1 LHHASGGATS
11 ARAHFTTISP
21 EDRPMTPASFT
32 ARSGTA
38 LAASG
43 AARPVAYDPTAGPDA
58 RRDAVANAVLGDGSL
73 LLSFSRRGEVEQLW
87 WPNVDRDEQLG
98 ELRLAVVTT
107 EGVGVWLDDPTLTH
121 TQRYDGDADVL
132 VTEVDGVGASPVCI
146 TDVVAAHAPV
156 LVRRVT
162 GAAGRVGV
170 FVRPELSG
178 TFRAGG
184 AFVQPG
190 APIAV
195 FHRRDRVLAVGIS
208 RPATAAVGERH
219 RGDANDLGLLSGE
232 LRDRGVVHG
241 QVDGAVLAD
250 RPSDEVL
257 VVAAMGTRPEEA
269 VSRVQA
275 ALDAG
280 ADAAIAGRRAADA
293 DTVARA
299 TSTLV
304 ADGVVPTDG
313 PEPTLDPAEVEALD
327 RRTQLVFSRVAD
339 AATGGVLAAPE
350 ADPHFVRSGGYGFVW
365 ARDLAFILFAH
376 LASGR
381 DDLAVPALGW
391 LVRAQSDDGLW
402 LQRHWT
408 DGTLAPSWGTQLD
421 ETGAVLVAYERAW
434 QVLGDEEL
442 DAELWPS
449 AVLAADALVALLD
462 PRTGLPAPS
471 IDLWEERLGV
481 HTYTAAAIQ
490 AGLAAAAAMA
500 RRHQPARAEGWR
512 AAADRVLEGI
522 ATHLWSEEHGRVLRS
537 LDVARGDDEGAPTPA
552 SYDLLDHPGSRPASV
567 EPVDA
572 VVDVSLLGL
581 TYPFGVLPADDPR
594 MAATIEAVEEQLRV
608 QDGGVLRYTGDT
620 YEGGNPWVLATLW
633 LGLATRS
640 RGDVLA
646 DGVGYALRARTST
659 GLLPEQVDATT
670 GAPAWIVPLTWSHA
684 MFALAVR
691 PDLPTGG

>member
-1 LHHASGGATS
+1 VSTLS
-11 ARAHFTTISP
+11 AMPDVAPAPANRTEEGRGSLVPAAH
-21 EDRPMTPASFT
+21 
-32 ARSGTA
+32 
-38 LAASG
+38 
-43 AARPVAYDPTAGPDA
+43 DPTAGPDA
-58 RRDAVANAVLGDGSL
+58 RRDAVANAILGDGSL
-73 LLSFSRRGEVEQLW
+73 LLTFSRRGEVEQLW
-87 WPNVDRDEQLG
+87 WPHVDRDEHLG
-98 ELRLAVVTT
+98 ELRLALVPP
-107 EGVGVWLDDPTLTH
+107 GGPGIWLDDPTLSH

-132 VTEVDGVGASPVCI
+132 VTEVAGAGDATLTV
-146 TDVVAAHAPV
+146 TDVVGADAPV
-156 LVRRVT
+156 LLRRIT

-208 RPATAAVGERH
+208 SPAAAAVGERH
-219 RGDANDLGLLSGE
+219 RGDANDLGLLAGE

-241 QVDGAVLAD
+241 QVDGALLAD
-250 RPSDEVL
+250 GVADEVL
-257 VVAAMGTRPEEA
+257 VVVAMGTRPDQA
-269 VSRVQA
+269 VARVRA

-280 ADAAIAGRRAADA
+280 ADAALAARRADDSA
-293 DTVARA
+293 TLARA

-304 ADGVVPTDG
+304 EGGAVPADG
-313 PEPTLDPAEVEALD
+313 PEPDLDPDAVAALD
-327 RRTQLVFSRVAD
+327 RRTQLVFSRIAD
-339 AATGGVLAAPE
+339 RQTGGVLAAPE

-381 DDLAVPALGW
+381 ADLAVPALRW

-421 ETGAVLVAYERAW
+421 ESGAVLVAYERAW
-434 QVLGDEEL
+434 QTLADTDL

-449 AVLAADALVALLD
+449 AVRAADALVALLD
-462 PRTGLPAPS
+462 ERTGLPAPS

-490 AGLAAAAAMA
+490 AGLAAAARMA
-500 RRHQPARAEGWR
+500 ERHDPSRAAGWQQ
-512 AAADRVLEGI
+512 AADRVLRGI
-522 ATHLWSEEHGRVLRS
+522 TTHLWSEEHGRFLRS
-537 LDVARGDDEGAPTPA
+537 LDVARDDEHGAPTPA
-552 SYDLLDHPGSRPASV
+552 SYDLLHHPGVAVPSV
-567 EPVDA
+567 DPVDA

-581 TYPFGVLPADDPR
+581 HHPFGVLPADDPR
-594 MAATIEAVEEQLRV
+594 MAATIAAVDQELRV
-608 QDGGVLRYTGDT
+608 HDGGVLRYTGDS

-633 LGLATRS
+633 LGLATRPP
-640 RGDVLA
+640 GAAVLA
-646 DGVGYALRARTST
+646 EGVGYALRARTTT
-659 GLLPEQVDATT
+659 GLLPEQVDADT

-684 MFALAVR
+684 MYALAVR
-691 PDLPTGG
+691 PDPS